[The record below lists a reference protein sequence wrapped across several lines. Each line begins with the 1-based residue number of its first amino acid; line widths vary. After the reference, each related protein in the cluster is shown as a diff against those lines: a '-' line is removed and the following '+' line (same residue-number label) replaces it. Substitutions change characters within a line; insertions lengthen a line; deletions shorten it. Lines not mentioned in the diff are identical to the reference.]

1 MNKECTLIEKI
12 YKDAAMGRYSTQKLM
27 ENLKGKDNKI
37 TDDVEEIFEGYSSFE
52 EKAKEVLISC
62 NMTPEEEG
70 SIAKMM
76 SSMGIMKEVLTDN
89 SDPAIADL
97 LIQGI
102 SMGVIE
108 MEKRIKGASDDINKD
123 HIKFAK
129 EFLKFQEKAQKKME
143 KYL

>member
-76 SSMGIMKEVLTDN
+76 SSMGILKEVLTDN

-123 HIKFAK
+123 HIKLAK

>member
-108 MEKRIKGASDDINKD
+108 MEKRIKGASDNINKD
-123 HIKFAK
+123 HIKLAK

>member
-123 HIKFAK
+123 YIKLAK

>member
-27 ENLKGKDNKI
+27 ENLKGNDNEI

-62 NMTPEEEG
+62 NMTPEEEW

-123 HIKFAK
+123 HIKLAK

>member
-12 YKDAAMGRYSTQKLM
+12 YKDASMGRYATQKLM
-27 ENLKGKDNKI
+27 ENLNGKDNKI

-123 HIKFAK
+123 HIKLAK

>member
-52 EKAKEVLISC
+52 EKAKEVFISC

-123 HIKFAK
+123 HIKLAK

>member
-108 MEKRIKGASDDINKD
+108 MEKRMKGASDDINKD
-123 HIKFAK
+123 HIKLAK

>member
-62 NMTPEEEG
+62 NITPEEEG

-123 HIKFAK
+123 HIKLAK

>member
-12 YKDAAMGRYSTQKLM
+12 YKDEAMGRYSTQKLM

-123 HIKFAK
+123 HIKLAK

>member
-123 HIKFAK
+123 HLKLAK

>member
-108 MEKRIKGASDDINKD
+108 MEKRIKGASDDNNKER
-123 HIKFAK
+123 IKLAK

>member
-70 SIAKMM
+70 NIAKMM

-123 HIKFAK
+123 HIKLAK